1 MPGILKGKMTKT
13 DEESNKKS
21 RVRGKDLVLGIDKNG
36 RIIKFSEECER
47 ISGYN
52 KNEVLNKDF
61 YDFFIPERYL
71 TQWKNVFNSIRK
83 NKLIDDFKL
92 PLLTQRGHEIMVSWS
107 SFPVKN
113 HDGEVGDIGLVGRLV
128 VSWEDSTEPLKV
140 PSEEKSE
147 DKVFQDF
154 EKIIKHLERRNTEL
168 EKKNKNLQRNLK
180 SLKTKRSKKKKAS
193 KTDPIGKSVYRVSD
207 AFGGKKRKEE
217 LDAMMHEL
225 DEREKQLNKL
235 EKKLNKDKIKI
246 SEQKNEFIRWREKL
260 ESLENE
266 IYSRET
272 EIEKQEKS
280 ASAPIVSDDTTVDKQ
295 EERRDIIDK
304 LQDCAAVIQ
313 RGILKQVNDPFID
326 LLGYKSEEVI
336 DKSLL
341 DFVVP
346 EGLSGVEEYYLG
358 RLKGD
363 EVTVYETVFLTKDN
377 DTVTV
382 EVSTKPTIFKNEK
395 AEIAIFKKLKPKK
408 EEKSKN

>member
-1 MPGILKGKMTKT
+1 MTKT
-13 DEESNKKS
+13 NEESNKKS

-36 RIIKFSEECER
+36 RIIKFNDECEK

-52 KNEVLNKDF
+52 KNEVLNKDL

-71 TQWKNVFNSIRK
+71 TQWKNVFNSIRR

-92 PLLTQRGHEIMVSWS
+92 PLLTQHGHEIMVSWS

-113 HDGEVGDIGLVGRLV
+113 HNGEVGDIGLVGRLV
-128 VSWEDSTEPLKV
+128 MSWDDSTEPVKV
-140 PSEEKSE
+140 PIEKKLEEKVE
-147 DKVFQDF
+147 ENVFQDL
-154 EKIIKHLERRNTEL
+154 EKVIKHLEKKNTEL
-168 EKKNKNLQRNLK
+168 EMKNKKLQRNLK
-180 SLKTKRSKKKKAS
+180 SLKTKMAKKKKAS
-193 KTDPIGKSVYRVSD
+193 KTDPVGKSVYRMSD
-207 AFGGKKRKEE
+207 AFGGKKKKEE
-217 LDAMMHEL
+217 LNALMHEL

-235 EKKLNKDKIKI
+235 EKKLNKEKIKI
-246 SEQKNEFIRWREKL
+246 SEQKNDFIRWREKL
-260 ESLENE
+260 ESLENK
-266 IYSRET
+266 IYDRET
-272 EIEKQEKS
+272 EIKKQKKLL
-280 ASAPIVSDDTTVDKQ
+280 SAPLAPQDKTIDKQ
-295 EERRDIIDK
+295 IDQRDLIDK

-377 DTVTV
+377 DIVSV